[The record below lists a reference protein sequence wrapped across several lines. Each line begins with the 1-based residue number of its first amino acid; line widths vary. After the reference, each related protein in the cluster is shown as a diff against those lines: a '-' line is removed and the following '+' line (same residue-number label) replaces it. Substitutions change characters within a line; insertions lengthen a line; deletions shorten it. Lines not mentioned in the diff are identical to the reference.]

1 MANPVNAFV
10 PLHSDLEDD
19 DLGLPLSEN
28 DALESDALENYVV
41 KNYAFKTSDRPY
53 TIQEPGEDTTAW
65 YLRHMT
71 QQSSL
76 LSKAEEMELAKRV
89 SQGDR
94 QARQKLAQANL
105 RLVISIAKRYGG
117 RGVSF
122 MDLVQ
127 EGNLGLMKAI
137 EKFNYRLGYRFST
150 YATWWIKQSVFKAF
164 SEQDR
169 PIRLPGHVMDSVIKL
184 RQARQLLREK
194 LDRPATDAELASHLG
209 VSLRKIQQLTRA
221 SGRMMSLESE
231 LTLKDGNT
239 QPLGE
244 TIEDDRWPDPEQKL
258 YRDKSLQLL
267 RMALHSHLDDRERDI
282 LFKRFGIETSQKITL
297 LKTPERLTLE
307 EIGRHYG
314 VTRECIRQTELRA
327 IRKLRSSS
335 FLQQL
340 ID

>member
-1 MANPVNAFV
+1 MANPLNAFV

-19 DLGLPLSEN
+19 YLTTPLNEELPMEGHRN
-28 DALESDALENYVV
+28 NEWG
-41 KNYAFKTSDRPY
+41 KTDGI
-53 TIQEPGEDTTAW
+53 TEQGEDTAAW

-71 QQSSL
+71 QQSGL
-76 LSKAEEMELAKRV
+76 LSKSEELELAKRV

-105 RLVISIAKRYGG
+105 RLVISIARRYSG

-184 RQARQLLREK
+184 RNARQTLK
-194 LDRPATDAELASHLG
+194 NTLDRSATDAELAAYLD

-231 LTLKDGNT
+231 VTMKDGNT

-244 TIEDDRWPDPEQKL
+244 TIEDDRWPEPEQKL
-258 YRDKSLQLL
+258 HRDKSLQLL

-282 LFKRFGIETSQKITL
+282 LLKRFGIETGQDRSSL
-297 LKTPERLTLE
+297 NEPERLTLE